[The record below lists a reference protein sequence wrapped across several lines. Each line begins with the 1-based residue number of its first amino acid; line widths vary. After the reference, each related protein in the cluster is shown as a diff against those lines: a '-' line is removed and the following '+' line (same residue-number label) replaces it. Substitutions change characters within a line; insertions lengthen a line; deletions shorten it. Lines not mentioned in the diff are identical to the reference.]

1 MDTEIAMRGTPA
13 SPEPTKKRAIRNA
26 IILLIACLILLTLF
40 SNTLLNYSLPQVTV
54 AKPDAGAL
62 VQSVVGSGTVE
73 AAETADSYME
83 VNWTVASV
91 AVKAGDK
98 VAADQT
104 LVSFNT
110 ADAEA
115 NLKDEQARAEQRRIN
130 VSKLENSFID
140 ANKAGDEKN
149 IRSLELDLRNARL
162 DVQIEDHKVQQL
174 EQQLQKNKEIK
185 APFDGMVVE
194 VNAVKDKPVPNGT
207 AAVKVADTSKGQLAK
222 ANIEPSK
229 AEYVKV
235 GDTVDLLFASLNNT
249 FIKATISEINSVK
262 VAQTDKKELVF
273 AIKDARLKGG
283 ESASFTIFKRMP
295 PSRSLLPSGAV
306 RSDEQSSYVLVV
318 KEKKGVL
325 GNEFYV
331 QRANV
336 QVGNSDDTHT
346 EIVNGLGPL
355 DKVVASGNK
364 PVSDGDRVMI
374 Q

>member
-1 MDTEIAMRGTPA
+1 MDTEIAMRGAPA
-13 SPEPTKKRAIRNA
+13 SPEPTKKKAIRNA
-26 IILLIACLILLTLF
+26 IFLFVACLILLTLF
-40 SNTLLNYSLPQVTV
+40 SNTMLNYSLPQVTV
-54 AKPDAGAL
+54 TKPDAGTL

-73 AAETADSYME
+73 AAETADLYTE

-91 AVKAGDK
+91 AVKTGDK
-98 VAADQT
+98 VAAGQT

-110 ADAEA
+110 AVAEA

-130 VSKLENSFID
+130 VNKLENSFID
-140 ANKAGDEKN
+140 ANQAGDEKT

-162 DVQIEDHKVQQL
+162 DVQIEDRKVQQL
-174 EQQLQKNKEIK
+174 QQQLQKNKEIK
-185 APFDGMVVE
+185 APFDGMIAE
-194 VNAVKDKPVPNGT
+194 VFAVKDKPVPNGT
-207 AAVKVADTSKGQLAK
+207 AAVKVVDISKGQLAK
-222 ANIEPSK
+222 ANIEPAK

-249 FIKATISEINSVK
+249 YIKATISQINNVK
-262 VAQTDKKELVF
+262 VNQSDKKELVLEL
-273 AIKDARLKGG
+273 KDDRLKGG

-306 RSDEQSSYVLVV
+306 RSDSQSSYVLVV

>member
-1 MDTEIAMRGTPA
+1 MDTEIAMRGAPA

-26 IILLIACLILLTLF
+26 IFLFVACLILLTLF

-54 AKPDAGAL
+54 TKPAAGSL

-73 AAETADSYME
+73 AAETADLYTE
-83 VNWTVASV
+83 VNWTVAGV

-98 VAADQT
+98 VAAGQT

-110 ADAEA
+110 AAAEA

-140 ANKAGDEKN
+140 ANQAGDEKT

-162 DVQIEDHKVQQL
+162 DVQIEDRKVQQL

-185 APFDGMVVE
+185 APFDGMITE
-194 VNAVKDKPVPNGT
+194 VNAVKDKTVPNGT
-207 AAVKVADTSKGQLAK
+207 AAVKVADTTKGQLAK
-222 ANIEPSK
+222 ANIEPAK

-249 FIKATISEINSVK
+249 YMKATISQINNVK

-273 AIKDARLKGG
+273 AIKEDRLKGG

-306 RSDEQSSYVLVV
+306 RSDSQSSYVLVV